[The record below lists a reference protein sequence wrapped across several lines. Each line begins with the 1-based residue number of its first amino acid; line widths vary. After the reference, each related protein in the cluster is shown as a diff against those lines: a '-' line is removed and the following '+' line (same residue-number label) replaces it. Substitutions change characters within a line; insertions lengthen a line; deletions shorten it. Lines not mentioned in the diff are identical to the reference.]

1 MGHPRIKGFFRAAAG
16 ILSYPQDPRSFAQ
29 VFGSLT
35 SAHYTRGRITHVR
48 RETPDTVTL
57 FFTAGEGWI
66 PHRAGQWA
74 RIGVEVDGKRI
85 WRPYSIS
92 APEHGDPSIT
102 VKAQGLVSE
111 HIVERTAP
119 GNVLYLERP
128 EGQFLLPDTPTE
140 LLFMVAGSGITPV
153 MSMLRTLM
161 PRRPDHDVV
170 LVYVSRSRESC
181 IFHDEILELADQF
194 PGLRPVFWF
203 TEERGRLDASDAD
216 ALAELCPDHADRVT
230 YASGPDSFVSAVEDL
245 SRSHGG
251 PPVVERF
258 DVTRQFSGGQRGEVW
273 FTRSE
278 MTLEVGPD
286 ETILEAA
293 ERAQHQLPHGCR
305 MGICHSCLVPL
316 TDGAV
321 TNIRTGELHREPG
334 PVQTCVTRPAPHA
347 AFDA

>member
-16 ILSYPQDPRSFAQ
+16 ILSYPQDPRSFGQ

-251 PPVVERF
+251 PPRGGTLRCHQAVQRRP
-258 DVTRQFSGGQRGEVW
+258 TRGSLVHPFRDDPGGGPGRNRPGGRRTRATPAAPRMPYGHLPQLSGSLDGRG
-273 FTRSE
+273 R
-278 MTLEVGPD
+278 D
-286 ETILEAA
+286 
-293 ERAQHQLPHGCR
+293 QHPHR
-305 MGICHSCLVPL
+305 
-316 TDGAV
+316 
-321 TNIRTGELHREPG
+321 
-334 PVQTCVTRPAPHA
+334 
-347 AFDA
+347 